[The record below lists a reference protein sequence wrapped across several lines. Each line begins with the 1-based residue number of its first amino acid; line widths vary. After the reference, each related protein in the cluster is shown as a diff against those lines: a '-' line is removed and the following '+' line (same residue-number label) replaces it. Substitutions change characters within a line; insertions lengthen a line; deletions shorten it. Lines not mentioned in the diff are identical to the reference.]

1 MQVKS
6 TCWSQCLHWAVPK
19 VSLVQGLGEAL
30 KLVFCLLLLTGYM
43 SFLGKLWCWA
53 CSLFP
58 SNGVW
63 SRSQQIPLP
72 NTRSQAKYCHASET
86 PSGGFLG
93 AGKKQKEFCLRPW
106 EIQLQ
111 MANFSIREGACC
123 GCGIFPC
130 CSLIAALF
138 DVHSDHSFLSLPVP
152 LQFSWYTRRAVLTG
166 IYNTTEL
173 VMMQDSSPGF
183 EDTWR
188 FLENRVADAMTMSN
202 TASQVTLGTGV
213 HAADP
218 FSPRIYAGTAGFST
232 MQIPHLLRDP
242 LAAVS
247 SISINGN
254 VFF

>member
-1 MQVKS
+1 
-6 TCWSQCLHWAVPK
+6 
-19 VSLVQGLGEAL
+19 
-30 KLVFCLLLLTGYM
+30 
-43 SFLGKLWCWA
+43 
-53 CSLFP
+53 
-58 SNGVW
+58 
-63 SRSQQIPLP
+63 
-72 NTRSQAKYCHASET
+72 
-86 PSGGFLG
+86 
-93 AGKKQKEFCLRPW
+93 
-106 EIQLQ
+106 
-111 MANFSIREGACC
+111 MANSSIWEGTCC

-130 CSLIAALF
+130 CSLLAAVLMCIQITAF
-138 DVHSDHSFLSLPVP
+138 SLPVP

-247 SISINGN
+247 SKSINGN
-254 VFF
+254 VFFSKLTCRCPLWQTVPVVRRQPRKTLSCALSAAPFYSKYVSVVHSLSVFGSHKCNCRKQKVVFSLCLPGPIHWRSRCPGPDGSCSYCK